1 MNHTLSILWACFD
14 TTDPLFSASELA
26 SWPAAD
32 RNWLL
37 ESGVLKE
44 TTAAAAIACPSCQDG
59 HVEEVLELPDSNP
72 RRFFIPCPEAVRI
85 EVDLEHLRQWTVDL
99 DTVASRIAA
108 ALSLTGS
115 VKPVSPGRLWR
126 LGTSRMGPTSRE
138 ILLLRTPDAED
149 GASIAAHV
157 GQTGRPIVLF
167 AGGEPPASIWPGRT
181 PACIALSRVLS
192 HDGAALQVNALL
204 LHELVSR
211 ADDLQS
217 QMHAIPIHPK
227 GKKLIVRRQL
237 KAELSSHLA
246 DSNLLAAYR
255 QHGSMREAAR
265 ALTTERG
272 TPITKDMIQRAV
284 ARAGGA
290 KAVMNSEDS
299 ESVVRTVASQRRDR
313 RAKVLKA
320 RN

>member
-1 MNHTLSILWACFD
+1 MNRSLAILWACFD
-14 TTDPLFSASELA
+14 TTDPLFSASELE
-26 SWPAAD
+26 SWPEPD

-37 ESGVLKE
+37 ESGLVKE
-44 TTAAAAIACPSCQDG
+44 TSAATSIACPSCDDG
-59 HVEEVLELPDSNP
+59 HVEEVLELPDSSP
-72 RRFFIPCPEAVRI
+72 RRFFIPCPEEVRVEI
-85 EVDLEHLRQWTVDL
+85 DLEHLRQWTVDL
-99 DTVASRIAA
+99 DTGATLIATA
-108 ALSLTGS
+108 LALSGG
-115 VKPVSPGRLWR
+115 VKRVAPGRLWR
-126 LGTSRMGPTSRE
+126 LGTTKMGPTSRE
-138 ILLLRTPDAED
+138 ILLLRRPDAED
-149 GASIAAHV
+149 GATIAAHV

-167 AGGEPPASIWPGRT
+167 AGGEPSASIWPGRT
-181 PACIALSRVLS
+181 PACIALARVLT
-192 HDGAALQVNALL
+192 HDGSALQVNALL
-204 LHELVSR
+204 LHELVSH

-217 QMHAIPIHPK
+217 QMHAIPIDPK
-227 GKKLIVRRQL
+227 SKKLIVRRQL
-237 KAELSSHLA
+237 KAELTSHLA

-265 ALTTERG
+265 ALTAERG

-313 RAKVLKA
+313 VTRVLRT

>member
-1 MNHTLSILWACFD
+1 MNHSLSILWACFD
-14 TTDPLFSASELA
+14 TTDPLFSASEFE
-26 SWPAAD
+26 SWPTAD
-32 RNWLL
+32 RKWLR

-44 TTAAAAIACPSCQDG
+44 TTAATAIACPSCEDG

-72 RRFFIPCPEAVRI
+72 RRFFIPCPEEVRV
-85 EVDLEHLRQWTVDL
+85 EVDIEHLRQWTVDL
-99 DTVASRIAA
+99 DIVASLISA
-108 ALSLTGS
+108 ALSLTGG
-115 VKPVSPGRLWR
+115 VMPVTPGRLWR
-126 LGTSRMGPTSRE
+126 LGTTKMGPTSRE
-138 ILLLRTPDAED
+138 VLLLRRPDAAD
-149 GASIAAHV
+149 GARIAAHV

-181 PACIALSRVLS
+181 PACIALSRVVS
-192 HDGAALQVNALL
+192 HDGSAVQVNAIL
-204 LHELVSR
+204 LHELVSH

-217 QMHAIPIHPK
+217 QMNAIPIDPK
-227 GKKLIVRRQL
+227 GRKLIVRRQL

-255 QHGSMREAAR
+255 QHGSMREAAK
-265 ALTTERG
+265 ALTAERG

-313 RAKVLKA
+313 GTKVVKI